1 MVIPDS
7 KGISKQISVPVALI
21 YSGVIA
27 AFVLILANFFLGA
40 EFISDQ
46 VSDKELENLRT
57 ENKDLMEKYEKIRW
71 NLSEIDARYHDL
83 VQKEIAIRTIFDL
96 PEISFEERQLG
107 IGGPGSQTDPDMTSS
122 EKFAFETEV
131 DIDHLLNL
139 SRFELEKYADVEKQ
153 LINFKDRLDHTPSIW
168 PTRGWKSCGF
178 GMRDDP
184 FTGYRTMHRGIDI
197 ANHIGTPIIASA
209 DGVVKQIGAIGNM
222 GKMITIDHG
231 YGFVSR
237 YGHLSN
243 YKVKKGQRVKRGDV
257 IALMGKSGKV
267 TGPHLHYE
275 VWRNGQVKNPMNYT
289 LNKM

>member
-7 KGISKQISVPVALI
+7 KGISKQISVPVTLI
-21 YSGVIA
+21 YSGVIV
-27 AFVLILANFFLGA
+27 AFVLLFANFFLGA
-40 EFISDQ
+40 EYISDQ
-46 VSDKELENLRT
+46 VSDQELENLRA
-57 ENKDLMEKYEKIRW
+57 ENNDLMEKYEKIRW
-71 NLSEIDARYHDL
+71 DLSEIDARYNDL

-96 PEISFEERQLG
+96 PEISSEERQLG
-107 IGGPGSQTDPDMTSS
+107 IGGPGSQTYPDMTIS

-139 SRFELEKYADVEKQ
+139 SKFELEKYADVEKQ
-153 LINFKDRLDHTPSIW
+153 LKNFKDRLDHTPSIW
-168 PTRGWKSCGF
+168 PTKGWNSCGF

-184 FTGYRTMHRGIDI
+184 FTGYRTMHRGVDI
-197 ANHIGTPIIASA
+197 ANHLGTPIIAPA

-231 YGFVSR
+231 YGFVTR

-243 YKVKKGQRVKRGDV
+243 YNVKKGQRVNRGDV
-257 IALMGKSGKV
+257 IGLMGKSGKV

-275 VWRNGQVKNPMNYT
+275 VWRNGQAKNPLNYT
-289 LNKM
+289 FNKM